1 MVTEPLPPP
10 EPAPVTKQSKMQQR
24 FLEMVR
30 QNENK
35 TGTLRI
41 TVPSAIRQKY
51 GHTEKRQLRVQPSDD
66 LQLSFQLNTAKGYI
80 TVNECRCRNVSAI

>member
-1 MVTEPLPPP
+1 MTEPVPPP

-51 GHTEKRQLRVQPSDD
+51 GHREKRQLRIQPSDD